1 MAEYE
6 VGNEPNWRKE
16 NMDQKKSIESH
27 VQTYNNTMQQLKTR
41 KATQHTQLYHSL
53 PQSQEYK
60 TSQS

>member
-27 VQTYNNTMQQLKTR
+27 VQTYNN
-41 KATQHTQLYHSL
+41 ATI
-53 PQSQEYK
+53 K
-60 TSQS
+60 N